1 MPQVL
6 VRLAI
11 VDESSSNQHKALASV
26 GAFLR
31 SRQAIAMHVVA
42 IATPLYDY
50 EFTHSG
56 ALAMLDRQGNCVSV
70 GFSPDHIPA
79 IEHLLTILYAYRG
92 DYDDVMTPIV
102 EPMAA

>member
-1 MPQVL
+1 MTRTEKTEL
-6 VRLAI
+6 HITFDANDRA
-11 VDESSSNQHKALASV
+11 
-26 GAFLR
+26 
-31 SRQAIAMHVVA
+31 QAH
-42 IATPLYDY
+42 DY

-79 IEHLLTILYAYRG
+79 IEQLLTILYAYRG
-92 DYDDVMTPIV
+92 DYDDVMTPIA